1 MSVTQPSATDT
12 ALRRSIAATLL
23 PGFLGTTLPAWLEER
38 LRNGLG
44 GVCVFGQNVESVVQ
58 LRALTDAIYA
68 ANPDA
73 IVAIDEEGGD
83 VTRLYYETG
92 SPYPGNAVLGRLGD
106 DAYTEGIARRVG
118 RSSTPPA

>member
-1 MSVTQPSATDT
+1 HDQRAGQRGGQGVSGMSVTRSTAIETPNPTDT
-12 ALRRSIAATLL
+12 ARRRIAATLL
-23 PGFLGTTLPAWLEER
+23 PGFVGTVLPAWLEER

-44 GVCVFGQNVESVVQ
+44 GVCLFGQNVESVGQ

-83 VTRLYYETG
+83 VTR
-92 SPYPGNAVLGRLGD
+92 
-106 DAYTEGIARRVG
+106 
-118 RSSTPPA
+118 